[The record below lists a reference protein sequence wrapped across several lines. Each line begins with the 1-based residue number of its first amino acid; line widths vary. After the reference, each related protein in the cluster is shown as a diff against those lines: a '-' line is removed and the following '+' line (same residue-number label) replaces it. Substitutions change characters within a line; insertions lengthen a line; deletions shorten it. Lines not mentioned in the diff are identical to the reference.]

1 MKKSY
6 FRHDYNARNDIKLQ
20 SVITKYGAVGIGV
33 YWIIVE
39 MLYQNGG
46 ELPLDIARNISVAY
60 STDFKVVESV
70 INDFDLF
77 ENDGNVFWSVRIR
90 QAIDNTKKVSDAR
103 KAASRQRWSRKQ
115 EKPEN
120 PESRKTASHP
130 PAKEELSLFP
140 QPEEQKPDI
149 PESRKTASHPPA
161 KEELS
166 LFPQPEEQKPDIPD
180 NVPEEVPKQE
190 EQKKRTYFKPPT
202 VEEVAAYVKEKGY
215 SVDAEQFV
223 AFYESKGWMIGKN
236 KMQKWRAAVATW
248 QRKQSGYSGGRATT
262 PAQQSLINK
271 NCNDEWN

>member
-20 SVITKYGAVGIGV
+20 SVITKHGAVGIGV

-60 STDFKVVESV
+60 FTDFKVVESV

-90 QAIDNTKKVSDAR
+90 QTIDNTKKVSDAR

-120 PESRKTASHP
+120 P
-130 PAKEELSLFP
+130 
-140 QPEEQKPDI
+140 
-149 PESRKTASHPPA
+149 
-161 KEELS
+161 
-166 LFPQPEEQKPDIPD
+166 D
-180 NVPEEVPKQE
+180 NVPKPE

>member
-20 SVITKYGAVGIGV
+20 SVITKHGAVGIGV

-60 STDFKVVESV
+60 FADFKVVESV

-77 ENDGNVFWSVRIR
+77 ENDGNVFWSVRIL
-90 QAIDNTKKVSDAR
+90 QTIDNTKKVSDAR

-130 PAKEELSLFP
+130 PSKEELSLFA

-149 PESRKTASHPPA
+149 PE
-161 KEELS
+161 
-166 LFPQPEEQKPDIPD
+166 D
-180 NVPEEVPKQE
+180 VPNPE

-223 AFYESKGWMIGKN
+223 SFYDSKGWMIGKN
-236 KMQKWRAAVATW
+236 KMQKWRAAVETW
-248 QRKQSGYSGGRATT
+248 QRVNTRSGGRATT

>member
-6 FRHDYNARNDIKLQ
+6 FRHDYNARNDMKLQ
-20 SVITKYGAVGIGV
+20 SVITKHGAVGIGV

-60 STDFKVVESV
+60 FTDFKVVESV
-70 INDFDLF
+70 IKDFDLF

-90 QAIDNTKKVSDAR
+90 QTIDNTKKVSDAR

-115 EKPEN
+115 EKP
-120 PESRKTASHP
+120 
-130 PAKEELSLFP
+130 AKEELSLFP

-149 PESRKTASHPPA
+149 PE
-161 KEELS
+161 
-166 LFPQPEEQKPDIPD
+166 D
-180 NVPEEVPKQE
+180 VPKPE
-190 EQKKRTYFKPPT
+190 EQKKRTYFNPPT

-248 QRKQSGYSGGRATT
+248 QRGNTRSGGGRATT

>member
-6 FRHDYNARNDIKLQ
+6 FRHDYNARNDMKLQ
-20 SVITKYGAVGIGV
+20 SVITKHGAVGIGV

-60 STDFKVVESV
+60 FTDFKVVESV

-90 QAIDNTKKVSDAR
+90 QTIDNTKKVSDAR

-140 QPEEQKPDI
+140 QP
-149 PESRKTASHPPA
+149 
-161 KEELS
+161 
-166 LFPQPEEQKPDIPD
+166 
-180 NVPEEVPKQE
+180 E

-248 QRKQSGYSGGRATT
+248 QRQRSGYSGGRATT

>member
-20 SVITKYGAVGIGV
+20 SVITKHGAVGIGV

-60 STDFKVVESV
+60 FTDFKVVESV

-90 QAIDNTKKVSDAR
+90 QTIDNTKKVSDAR

-140 QPEEQKPDI
+140 QPEEQK
-149 PESRKTASHPPA
+149 
-161 KEELS
+161 
-166 LFPQPEEQKPDIPD
+166 
-180 NVPEEVPKQE
+180 
-190 EQKKRTYFKPPT
+190 KRTYFKPPT

-215 SVDAEQFV
+215 SVDAEKFV
-223 AFYESKGWMIGKN
+223 SFYDSKGWMIGKN

>member
-6 FRHDYNARNDIKLQ
+6 FRHDYNARNDMKLQ
-20 SVITKYGAVGIGV
+20 SVITKHGAVGIGV

-60 STDFKVVESV
+60 FTDFKVVESV

-90 QAIDNTKKVSDAR
+90 QTIDNTKKVSDAR

-115 EKPEN
+115 EKP
-120 PESRKTASHP
+120 
-130 PAKEELSLFP
+130 
-140 QPEEQKPDI
+140 DI
-149 PESRKTASHPPA
+149 PE
-161 KEELS
+161 
-166 LFPQPEEQKPDIPD
+166 D
-180 NVPEEVPKQE
+180 VPKPE

>member
-1 MKKSY
+1 M
-6 FRHDYNARNDIKLQ
+6 KLQ
-20 SVITKYGAVGIGV
+20 SVITKHGAVGIGV

-60 STDFKVVESV
+60 FTDFKVVESV
-70 INDFDLF
+70 IKDFDLF

-90 QAIDNTKKVSDAR
+90 QTIDNTKKVSDAR

-140 QPEEQKPDI
+140 QPEEQK
-149 PESRKTASHPPA
+149 
-161 KEELS
+161 
-166 LFPQPEEQKPDIPD
+166 
-180 NVPEEVPKQE
+180 
-190 EQKKRTYFKPPT
+190 KRTYFKPPT

-215 SVDAEQFV
+215 SVDAEKFV
-223 AFYESKGWMIGKN
+223 SFYDSKGWMIGKN

-248 QRKQSGYSGGRATT
+248 QRKQSGYSGGRSTT

>member
-20 SVITKYGAVGIGV
+20 SVITKHGAVGIGV

-60 STDFKVVESV
+60 FTDFKVVESV

-90 QAIDNTKKVSDAR
+90 QSIDNTKKVSDAR

-120 PESRKTASHP
+120 PESRKTASNP
-130 PAKEELSLFP
+130 PAKEELSLFT
-140 QPEEQKPDI
+140 QPEEQKQDI
-149 PESRKTASHPPA
+149 PE
-161 KEELS
+161 
-166 LFPQPEEQKPDIPD
+166 D
-180 NVPEEVPKQE
+180 VPKPE

-248 QRKQSGYSGGRATT
+248 QRKQSG
-262 PAQQSLINK
+262 
-271 NCNDEWN
+271 

>member
-1 MKKSY
+1 M
-6 FRHDYNARNDIKLQ
+6 KLQ
-20 SVITKYGAVGIGV
+20 SVITKHGAVGIGV

-60 STDFKVVESV
+60 FTDFKVVESV
-70 INDFDLF
+70 IKDFDLF

-90 QAIDNTKKVSDAR
+90 QTIDNTKKVSDAR

-140 QPEEQKPDI
+140 QPEEQK
-149 PESRKTASHPPA
+149 
-161 KEELS
+161 
-166 LFPQPEEQKPDIPD
+166 
-180 NVPEEVPKQE
+180 
-190 EQKKRTYFKPPT
+190 KRTYFKPPT

-215 SVDAEQFV
+215 SVDAEKFFS
-223 AFYESKGWMIGKN
+223 FYDSKGWMIGKN
-236 KMQKWRAAVATW
+236 KMQKWRAAVDTW
-248 QRKQSGYSGGRATT
+248 QRKQSGYSGGRSTT

>member
-20 SVITKYGAVGIGV
+20 SVITKHGAVGIGV

-60 STDFKVVESV
+60 FTDFKVVESV

-90 QAIDNTKKVSDAR
+90 QTIDNTKKVSDAR

-130 PAKEELSLFP
+130 PAKEELSLF
-140 QPEEQKPDI
+140 
-149 PESRKTASHPPA
+149 A
-161 KEELS
+161 
-166 LFPQPEEQKPDIPD
+166 QPEEQKPDIPD

-248 QRKQSGYSGGRATT
+248 QRGNTRSGGGRATT

>member
-6 FRHDYNARNDIKLQ
+6 FRHDYNARNDMKLQ
-20 SVITKYGAVGIGV
+20 SVITKHGAVGIGV

-60 STDFKVVESV
+60 FTDFKVVESV

-77 ENDGNVFWSVRIR
+77 ENDGNVFWSVRIL
-90 QAIDNTKKVSDAR
+90 QSIDNTKKVSDAR

-120 PESRKTASHP
+120 TESRKTASHQ
-130 PAKEELSLFP
+130 PAKEELSLFT
-140 QPEEQKPDI
+140 QPEEQKPD
-149 PESRKTASHPPA
+149 
-161 KEELS
+161 
-166 LFPQPEEQKPDIPD
+166 
-180 NVPEEVPKQE
+180 VPEDVPNPE

>member
-20 SVITKYGAVGIGV
+20 SVITKHGAVGIGV

-60 STDFKVVESV
+60 FTDFKVVESV

-90 QAIDNTKKVSDAR
+90 QTIDNTKKVSDAR

-130 PAKEELSLFP
+130 PAKEELSLFE

-149 PESRKTASHPPA
+149 PE
-161 KEELS
+161 
-166 LFPQPEEQKPDIPD
+166 D
-180 NVPEEVPKQE
+180 VPKQE

-215 SVDAEQFV
+215 SIDAEQFV
-223 AFYESKGWMIGKN
+223 AFYESKGWMVGKN
-236 KMQKWRAAVATW
+236 KMQKWKSAVATW
-248 QRKQSGYSGGRATT
+248 KCRRSGYSGGMATT

>member
-20 SVITKYGAVGIGV
+20 SVITKHGAVGIGV

-60 STDFKVVESV
+60 FTDFKVVESV

-140 QPEEQKPDI
+140 Q
-149 PESRKTASHPPA
+149 T
-161 KEELS
+161 
-166 LFPQPEEQKPDIPD
+166 EEQKPDIPD

-223 AFYESKGWMIGKN
+223 AFYESRDG
-236 KMQKWRAAVATW
+236 
-248 QRKQSGYSGGRATT
+248 
-262 PAQQSLINK
+262 
-271 NCNDEWN
+271 

>member
-20 SVITKYGAVGIGV
+20 SVITKHGAVGIGV

-60 STDFKVVESV
+60 FTDFKVVESV

-90 QAIDNTKKVSDAR
+90 QMIDNTKKVSDAR

-120 PESRKTASHP
+120 PEFRKTASHP
-130 PAKEELSLFP
+130 PAKEELSLFA
-140 QPEEQKPDI
+140 QP
-149 PESRKTASHPPA
+149 
-161 KEELS
+161 
-166 LFPQPEEQKPDIPD
+166 
-180 NVPEEVPKQE
+180 E

-215 SVDAEQFV
+215 SIDAEQFV
-223 AFYESKGWMIGKN
+223 AFYESKGWMVGKN
-236 KMQKWRAAVATW
+236 KMQKWKSAVATW
-248 QRKQSGYSGGRATT
+248 KCRRSGYSGGRATT

-271 NCNDEWN
+271 NCNEEWN

>member
-60 STDFKVVESV
+60 FTDFKVVESV

-130 PAKEELSLFP
+130 PAKEELSLFA
-140 QPEEQKPDI
+140 QP
-149 PESRKTASHPPA
+149 
-161 KEELS
+161 
-166 LFPQPEEQKPDIPD
+166 
-180 NVPEEVPKQE
+180 E

-202 VEEVAAYVKEKGY
+202 VEEVAAYVKENGY
-215 SVDAEQFV
+215 SIDAEQFV
-223 AFYESKGWMIGKN
+223 AFYESKGWMVGKN
-236 KMQKWRAAVATW
+236 KMQKWKSAVATW
-248 QRKQSGYSGGRATT
+248 KCRRSGYSGGRATT

>member
-60 STDFKVVESV
+60 FTDFKVVESV

-130 PAKEELSLFP
+130 PAKEELSLFT
-140 QPEEQKPDI
+140 QP
-149 PESRKTASHPPA
+149 
-161 KEELS
+161 
-166 LFPQPEEQKPDIPD
+166 
-180 NVPEEVPKQE
+180 E

-248 QRKQSGYSGGRATT
+248 QRQRSGYSGGRATT

>member
-20 SVITKYGAVGIGV
+20 SVITKHGAVGIGV

-60 STDFKVVESV
+60 FTDFKVVESV

-90 QAIDNTKKVSDAR
+90 QTIDNTKKVSDAR

-115 EKPEN
+115 EKP
-120 PESRKTASHP
+120 
-130 PAKEELSLFP
+130 
-140 QPEEQKPDI
+140 DI
-149 PESRKTASHPPA
+149 PE
-161 KEELS
+161 
-166 LFPQPEEQKPDIPD
+166 D
-180 NVPEEVPKQE
+180 VPKPE

-248 QRKQSGYSGGRATT
+248 QRQRSGYSGGRATT